1 MYCIYY
7 GRPRACFA
15 LCACFVGSR
24 RRQLS
29 GVRAS
34 QTTDALLCSTKLS
47 YTDAELSTLSRRLPR
62 NAVTLDRQLTGTVT
76 TLCQRHRHQQ
86 QQHRT
91 SPSSSALSATA
102 SFPLLHLAAT
112 LPPAPAAD
120 YLLVAPPAHW
130 HQRRAPAAHGEVPGA
145 GRGELPAG
153 GEFPAAVTS
162 SAPVTSFGCDD
173 CCAGDV
179 PHCADDVV

>member
-1 MYCIYY
+1 
-7 GRPRACFA
+7 
-15 LCACFVGSR
+15 
-24 RRQLS
+24 
-29 GVRAS
+29 VRAS
-34 QTTDALLCSTKLS
+34 QTTDALLHTTKLS

-76 TLCQRHRHQQ
+76 TLCQRHRHQLHQ
-86 QQHRT
+86 LQQHRT

-112 LPPAPAAD
+112 LPPAPAAAAAAD

-130 HQRRAPAAHGEVPGA
+130 HQRRAPAAHGELPGA

>member
-1 MYCIYY
+1 M
-7 GRPRACFA
+7 
-15 LCACFVGSR
+15 CACFVGSR

-34 QTTDALLCSTKLS
+34 QTTDALLRSTKLS

-62 NAVTLDRQLTGTVT
+62 DAVTLDRQLTGTVT
-76 TLCQRHRHQQ
+76 TLCQRHRHQQQQQ

-112 LPPAPAAD
+112 LPPAPAAAAAAD

-130 HQRRAPAAHGEVPGA
+130 HLRRAPAAH
-145 GRGELPAG
+145 GELPAG